1 MTSQLRGWARPR
13 LRAALARC
21 YQSTLGG
28 VLKGVTTMRIASVL
42 TSIAVAG
49 FIMTGA
55 AAAATTAATTTAP
68 ATTTAAPAKKA
79 KTTAMTPEK
88 TAISKQCSAL
98 ADAQK
103 LHGKAREKFRADC
116 KKNGGKAT

>member
-1 MTSQLRGWARPR
+1 
-13 LRAALARC
+13 
-21 YQSTLGG
+21 
-28 VLKGVTTMRIASVL
+28 MRIASVL
-42 TSIAVAG
+42 TSIALAG
-49 FIMTGA
+49 FVATGV

-68 ATTTAAPAKKA
+68 AATTAAPGKKSA
-79 KTTAMTPEK
+79 ASAMTPEK

-98 ADAQK
+98 ADAKK

>member
-1 MTSQLRGWARPR
+1 
-13 LRAALARC
+13 
-21 YQSTLGG
+21 
-28 VLKGVTTMRIASVL
+28 MRIASVL
-42 TSIAVAG
+42 TSIALAG
-49 FIMTGA
+49 FVATGA
-55 AAAATTAATTTAP
+55 AAAATTAATTTTAP
-68 ATTTAAPAKKA
+68 ATTTATPMKKA
-79 KTTAMTPEK
+79 AATAATPQK

>member
-1 MTSQLRGWARPR
+1 
-13 LRAALARC
+13 
-21 YQSTLGG
+21 
-28 VLKGVTTMRIASVL
+28 MRIASLL
-42 TSIAVAG
+42 TSIALAG
-49 FIMTGA
+49 FIATGT

-68 ATTTAAPAKKA
+68 AATTAAPAKKPA
-79 KTTAMTPEK
+79 ASAMTPEK

-98 ADAQK
+98 ADAKK

>member
-1 MTSQLRGWARPR
+1 
-13 LRAALARC
+13 
-21 YQSTLGG
+21 
-28 VLKGVTTMRIASVL
+28 MRIASVL

-49 FIMTGA
+49 FIATGA

-68 ATTTAAPAKKA
+68 ATTTATPMKKA
-79 KTTAMTPEK
+79 AATATTPQK

-116 KKNGGKAT
+116 KKNGGKPT

>member
-1 MTSQLRGWARPR
+1 
-13 LRAALARC
+13 
-21 YQSTLGG
+21 
-28 VLKGVTTMRIASVL
+28 MRIASVL
-42 TSIAVAG
+42 TSIALAG
-49 FIMTGA
+49 FIATGA
-55 AAAATTAATTTAP
+55 AAAATTAATTTTAP
-68 ATTTAAPAKKA
+68 ATTTATPMKKA
-79 KTTAMTPEK
+79 AATATTPQK